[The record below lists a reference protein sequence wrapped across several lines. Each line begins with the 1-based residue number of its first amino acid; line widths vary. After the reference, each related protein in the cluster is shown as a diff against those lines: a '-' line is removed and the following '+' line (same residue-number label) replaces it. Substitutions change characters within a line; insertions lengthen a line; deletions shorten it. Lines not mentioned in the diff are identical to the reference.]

1 MEDKNDEIKKR
12 ENQNND
18 NYIIEENI
26 SLKFE
31 GKKEKKMPT
40 KTKNKKLTNK
50 IPIITKKVKTK
61 EIENE
66 RKVNYLKTLKVD

>member
-31 GKKEKKMPT
+31 GKKEKKNT
-40 KTKNKKLTNK
+40 K
-50 IPIITKKVKTK
+50 
-61 EIENE
+61 
-66 RKVNYLKTLKVD
+66 